1 MRVEAKRRYSITLS
15 IYFAL
20 NTHFPLAFNENPI
33 SSLLFFPLSFSPP
46 FFLSFFYTQGKPRR
60 LCIVVRIV
68 RRVNAWINRLS
79 LLGYHRQ
86 ALSSGLQIRACICA
100 LPKLLFSTFFLF
112 RKILASFY
120 VYIVTKKIFNKFI
133 HWFFL

>member
-1 MRVEAKRRYSITLS
+1 MRIEAKRRYSITLS

-46 FFLSFFYTQGKPRR
+46 FFLSLFYTQGKPRR

-112 RKILASFY
+112 RKILASFC

-133 HWFFL
+133 HLFFP

>member
-1 MRVEAKRRYSITLS
+1 MYIEKKRENMRIEAKRRYSITLS

-46 FFLSFFYTQGKPRR
+46 FFLSLFYTQGKPRR

-100 LPKLLFSTFFLF
+100 LPKCYSLLFSFFVKSLLPF
-112 RKILASFY
+112 
-120 VYIVTKKIFNKFI
+120 VYI
-133 HWFFL
+133 